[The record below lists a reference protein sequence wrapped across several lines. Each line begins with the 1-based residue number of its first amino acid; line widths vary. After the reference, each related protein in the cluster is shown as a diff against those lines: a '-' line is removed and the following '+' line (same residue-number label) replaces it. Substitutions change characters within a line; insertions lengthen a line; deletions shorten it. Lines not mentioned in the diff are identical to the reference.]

1 MKYRYYLTAIQCNR
15 LYSNCMRNCDLGIDE
30 IGVSVQISFITDKQP
45 NNENIEKI
53 KKLLES
59 TKNEKKLESY
69 YTNVKFISAEIVE
82 KE

>member
-15 LYSNCMRNCDLGIDE
+15 LYSNFMRNCDLGIDE
-30 IGVSVQISFITDKQP
+30 VGVSIQISFVTNKIP
-45 NNENIEKI
+45 NKENVEKI
-53 KKLLES
+53 EKLLES

-82 KE
+82 EG